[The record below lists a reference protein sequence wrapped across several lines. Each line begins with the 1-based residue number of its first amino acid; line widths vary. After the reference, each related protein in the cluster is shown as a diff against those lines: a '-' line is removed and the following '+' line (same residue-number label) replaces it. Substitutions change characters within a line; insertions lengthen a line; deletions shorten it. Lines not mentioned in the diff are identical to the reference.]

1 MRTVKHGKGLGLD
14 LETSSI
20 FTHFFRKLDKV
31 EKDFNLKT
39 RTAKQDDFKSRDI
52 WMLE

>member
-20 FTHFFRKLDKV
+20 FTHFFVDYCLDKI

-39 RTAKQDDFKSRDI
+39 RTAKRDFFENRDNF
-52 WMLE
+52 